1 MKNTAQNCELVAV
14 LAKLNKAFLN
24 QKIQEGSFCELHVNA
39 VSIQQV
45 LRYEANCIPDIY
57 PNFNFSSFCTYS
69 SSLLVLSSGE
79 SIGFKRQQFFRE
91 YLTCFL

>member
-1 MKNTAQNCELVAV
+1 MKNTAQKCELVAV
-14 LAKLNKAFLN
+14 LAELKKAPLYH
-24 QKIQEGSFCELHVNA
+24 KIQEGSFCELHVNA

-45 LRYEANCIPDIY
+45 LKYEANCLPDIY

-79 SIGFKRQQFFRE
+79 STW
-91 YLTCFL
+91 L